1 MNEFTTGRAVLS
13 KAGHDKNRFFA
24 VVGIDGDYVLIAD
37 GHERKIESPKRKN
50 AKHLQLTNIYFTAEE
65 MQANGRL
72 KRAIK
77 QRFTV
82 TFTKED

>member
-24 VVGIDGDYVLIAD
+24 VVGTDGDYVLIAD

-50 AKHLQLTNIYFTAEE
+50 A
-65 MQANGRL
+65 
-72 KRAIK
+72 
-77 QRFTV
+77 
-82 TFTKED
+82 